1 MGLLPVTLE
10 KGEPPNLPHATTFSL
25 AALTSASAGQ
35 VKEELGLGPGQMGG
49 AFPLDGSKQN
59 MRQTSSHM
67 GRDHQ
72 VSFHIFIGILGQ
84 ELTLG
89 IPNPISGMI
98 IFIAKLTSVLSPLQD
113 FERI

>member
-49 AFPLDGSKQN
+49 GEGPEPTPVHHWPRPHCTEARPSDPLG
-59 MRQTSSHM
+59 
-67 GRDHQ
+67 
-72 VSFHIFIGILGQ
+72 
-84 ELTLG
+84 
-89 IPNPISGMI
+89 
-98 IFIAKLTSVLSPLQD
+98 
-113 FERI
+113 